1 LATQASSEAPNAAEA
16 RPARRGRAGMVL
28 GWLAMAVVLAVVCAL
43 LCRPGWPLYG
53 YELKTLDS
61 RFHYRAETLTP
72 ERVAIIAIDD
82 RSINDTRLGR
92 WPWDRHWHGEL
103 LKRLQADRPRA
114 VFFDVIFADASK
126 NPADDAA
133 LASAFKAAG
142 NVYLGLYPG
151 QLRSRAAGA
160 GNPEAFAV
168 QPGLL
173 VHRALLPYAGA
184 MVAPRAVL
192 GQVAAG
198 GAAIVGAAD
207 EDGVVRHGLL
217 FVQEKARAGEF
228 LYPTLLL
235 KLASAALN
243 LPLENMQFDLSR
255 EAQLGPG
262 AKVPLDS
269 QGRLVINYIGPP
281 GTIKAMSFVDVL
293 DGRFSPG
300 TFKDKVV
307 LVGFTAEGLL
317 DVHPTPMGPKMAGVE
332 LQAQALESLLQERTL
347 KPTQPSDAMGLTIV
361 AAVVAALIGLFLRPW
376 LGLFAGALL
385 LAAYNVMSLKVFS
398 QSGTVWPGLAPNLAV
413 LLTFGTIAVFRVMTE
428 EAARKRLRDEF
439 GRYAPP
445 QVVAKLEVGEM
456 KVRAAGVKR
465 PVTALFADV
474 RGFTAWS
481 ASADPHDVISVLNT
495 YYESMTQLAFDV
507 EGTVDNIVG
516 DEIFVTFNA
525 IQDQADHVQ
534 RSVDLAINMI
544 AALDGLNERWLASGT
559 LPNELRIGVG
569 LNTGEALVGSLG
581 SHIRTQY
588 TVLGQSINLAARL
601 QGYNKELGTTI
612 LCTKE
617 VAEQVSDQIEVRSHG
632 MHEIRGHP
640 VPIEVFEIVGRKTG
654 TTAGASSSVP
664 PAAPA

>member
-1 LATQASSEAPNAAEA
+1 
-16 RPARRGRAGMVL
+16 
-28 GWLAMAVVLAVVCAL
+28 MAVAIAIVCSL
-43 LCRPGWPLYG
+43 LCRPGGPLYS

-61 RFHYRAETLTP
+61 RFYYRAEVHSP

-82 RSINDTRLGR
+82 RSLADPELGR
-92 WPWDRHWHGEL
+92 WPWDRRVHARL
-103 LKRLQADRPRA
+103 LQNLQADKPKA
-114 VFFDVIFADASK
+114 IAFDVIFAEPSK

-133 LASAFKAAG
+133 LAAACRASG
-142 NVYLGLYPG
+142 NVILGLYPG

-168 QPGLL
+168 APAL
-173 VHRALLPYAGA
+173 VAHRPLLPTAGA
-184 MVAPRAVL
+184 MVAPQASL
-192 GQVAAG
+192 GQAAAG
-198 GAAIVGAAD
+198 AGALVGVPD
-207 EDGVVRHGLL
+207 PDGIMRRGVLL
-217 FVQEKARAGEF
+217 VQEMARTGVR

-235 KLASAALN
+235 KLTSFAQG
-243 LPLENMQFDLSR
+243 LPIENMQMDLSR
-255 EAQLGPG
+255 AAQLGPG
-262 AKVPLDS
+262 RQVPLDS
-269 QGRLVINYIGPP
+269 QGRFLINFIGPP
-281 GTIKAMSFVDVL
+281 GTVKAVSYLDVL
-293 DGRFSPG
+293 QGRFSRG

-307 LVGFTAEGLL
+307 IVGFTAEGLL
-317 DVHPTPMGPKMAGVE
+317 DQHPTPMGPKMPGVE
-332 LQAQALESLLQERTL
+332 VLAQGLESLLQERLL
-347 KPTQPSDAMGLTIV
+347 KPTQPSDALGLV
-361 AAVVAALIGLFLRPW
+361 LVVAVLAALAGAFLRPAM
-376 LGLFAGALL
+376 GLFVVALL
-385 LAAYNVMSLKVFS
+385 LAGYNVLGLKAFS
-398 QSGTVWPGLAPNLAV
+398 QSGVVWPGLAPNLAMV
-413 LLTFGTIAVFRVMTE
+413 LTFGVIAVFRLCTE

-445 QVVAKLEVGEM
+445 QVVAKLDTGEM

-481 ASADPHDVISVLNT
+481 ATADPHDVIAVLNT
-495 YYESMTQLAFDV
+495 YFESVTQLAFDV
-507 EGTVDNIVG
+507 EGTIDNIVG

-525 IQDQADHVQ
+525 IQDQTDHVQ

-544 AALDGLNERWLASGT
+544 AALDGLNERWVSSGT
-559 LPNELRIGVG
+559 LPGPMRIGIG

-588 TVLGQSINLAARL
+588 TVLGQAINLAARL

-617 VAEQVSDQIEVRSHG
+617 VADQVSDQIETRSHG

-654 TTAGASSSVP
+654 AAAGASPSAP
-664 PAAPA
+664 PAALS